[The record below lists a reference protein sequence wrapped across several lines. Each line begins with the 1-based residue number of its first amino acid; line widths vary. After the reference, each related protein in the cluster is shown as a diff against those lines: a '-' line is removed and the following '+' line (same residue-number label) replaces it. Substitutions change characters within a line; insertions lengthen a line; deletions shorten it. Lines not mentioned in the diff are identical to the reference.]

1 MSEPS
6 EQKQNKDNA
15 SKDES
20 PEIVAQV
27 APKKKPV
34 KKYPR
39 KTPEKLQEIYDKL
52 VGFDTKAKNL
62 VRDAYFFAEE
72 AHNGQLRKS
81 GEPYFFH
88 LVETAKNLAD
98 LGMDAKVIAAGILHD
113 SIEDGVATEEQL
125 LYEFGEEILF
135 LVDGVTK
142 LGHVRYKG
150 LRRHNESLRKL
161 FVATSRDVRV
171 LIIKFADR
179 LHNMQTLE
187 HVRPDKRE
195 RIATETL
202 EIYAPLAYR
211 LGITT
216 LSKQLED
223 LSFPYVYPEEHRMVR
238 EILKERSKQT
248 IAKLER
254 MDRSISK
261 KLVAN
266 GMRKFRTTHRIKGT
280 YSFYKKLDRKKGD
293 ADKIYDIAALR
304 IIVPTIGDCYSVLG
318 IVHQNYRPM
327 VGRIK
332 DYIAVPKPNGYR
344 SIHTTVFTGD
354 GGLVELQIRTEAM
367 HTDAELGAASH
378 LGYKKTAGDVNVDS
392 WAVRLLGRFGETGN
406 KPKNNP
412 SEVAPGWVGE
422 LAEHADNPESDTF
435 QTELKDDFF
444 RHQIF
449 VFTPLGEVIVLPE
462 GSTPVDFAFQVHSE
476 VGNKMSGAKV
486 NEKMVSLDTVLHNG
500 DIVEVLTAKTGK
512 PTAKWLDFVITNEA
526 KKKIRSY
533 LEKKDQSKR

>member
-1 MSEPS
+1 MT
-6 EQKQNKDNA
+6 NKDL
-15 SKDES
+15 
-20 PEIVAQV
+20 V
-27 APKKKPV
+27 KPV
-34 KKYPR
+34 KKKAPR
-39 KTPEKLQEIYDKL
+39 KTPEKLQEIYDRIK
-52 VGFDTKAKNL
+52 GFDTKAKNL

-72 AHNGQLRKS
+72 AHEGQLRKS
-81 GEPYFFH
+81 GEPYFYH

-113 SIEDGVATEEQL
+113 SIEDGVATDEQL
-125 LYEFGEEILF
+125 IYEFGEEIHF

-223 LSFPYVYPEEHRMVR
+223 LSFPYVYPEEYKHVR
-238 EILKERSKQT
+238 EILRERSKQT
-248 IAKLER
+248 LAKLER
-254 MDRSISK
+254 MNRSISK
-261 KLVAN
+261 KMAAA
-266 GMRKFRTTHRIKGT
+266 GMRKFQTSNRIKGT
-280 YSFYKKLDRKKGD
+280 YSFYKKLLRKKGD
-293 ADKIYDIAALR
+293 ADRIYDIAALR
-304 IIVPTIGDCYSVLG
+304 IIVPTIADCYQALG
-318 IVHQNYRPM
+318 VVHESYRPM

-354 GGLVELQIRTEAM
+354 GGLIEIQIRTEQM
-367 HTDAELGAASH
+367 HSDAQFGAASH
-378 LGYKKTAGDVNVDS
+378 LGYKKTTGDTNSDS
-392 WAVRLLGRFGETGN
+392 WAVRLLGRFGQTGVN
-406 KPKNNP
+406 PKKDP
-412 SEVAPGWVGE
+412 SLVTPGWVGE
-422 LAEHADNPESDTF
+422 LAEHADNPESDEF
-435 QTELKDDFF
+435 QTELKEDFF
-444 RHQIF
+444 KHQIF

-462 GSTPVDFAFQVHSE
+462 GATPVDFAYQVHSE
-476 VGNKMSGAKV
+476 VGDNTSGAKV
-486 NEKMVSLDTVLHNG
+486 NDKMTSLDTALQNG
-500 DIVEVLTAKTGK
+500 DIVEILTSKQGK

-526 KKKIRSY
+526 KRKIKSY
-533 LEKKDQSKR
+533 LERQNQ

>member
-1 MSEPS
+1 MKEVEEIAYKES
-6 EQKQNKDNA
+6 QKARKRQAK
-15 SKDES
+15 KI
-20 PEIVAQV
+20 PEG
-27 APKKKPV
+27 
-34 KKYPR
+34 
-39 KTPEKLQEIYDKL
+39 LQEIYDK
-52 VGFDTKAKNL
+52 VSGFDQKAKNL
-62 VRDAYFFAEE
+62 IRDAYFFAQE
-72 AHNGQLRKS
+72 AHEGQLRKS
-81 GEPYFFH
+81 GEPYFIH
-88 LVETAKNLAD
+88 LVATAKNLAD

-142 LGHVRYKG
+142 LGRVRYQG
-150 LRRHNESLRKL
+150 MRRHNESLRKL

-179 LHNMQTLE
+179 LHNMSTLE
-187 HVRPDKRE
+187 HVREDKRE

-211 LGITT
+211 LGITK

-223 LSFPYVYPEEHRMVR
+223 LSFPYVYPEEYKNVR
-238 EILKERSKQT
+238 EVLKERSKQT

-261 KLVAN
+261 KLAAN
-266 GMRKFRTTHRIKGT
+266 GMRKFRTTNRIKGT
-280 YSFYKKLDRKKGD
+280 YSFFKKLDRKKGD

-304 IIVPTIGDCYSVLG
+304 IIVPTVADCYSVLG

-367 HTDAELGAASH
+367 HLDAELGAASH
-378 LGYKKTAGDVNVDS
+378 LGYKKREGGDDNVDS
-392 WAVRLLGRFGETGN
+392 WAVRLMGRFGGSTPAGN
-406 KPKNNP
+406 APLKNPK
-412 SEVAPGWVGE
+412 EVAPGWVDS
-422 LAEHADNPESDTF
+422 LADHSDNPESESF

-444 RHQIF
+444 GHQIF

-462 GSTPVDFAFQVHSE
+462 GATPVDFAFQVHSE
-476 VGNKMSGAKV
+476 VGNRMCGAKV
-486 NEKMVSLDTVLHNG
+486 NEKMVSLDSELNNG
-500 DIVEVLTAKTGK
+500 DIIEILTSKQGK
-512 PTAKWLDFVITNEA
+512 PNIKWLDFVKTNEA
-526 KKKIRSY
+526 RRKIRSFIEREEA
-533 LEKKDQSKR
+533 EKR

>member
-1 MSEPS
+1 MKEAEEITPK
-6 EQKQNKDNA
+6 EQK
-15 SKDES
+15 E
-20 PEIVAQV
+20 AQKLRKQKI
-27 APKKKPV
+27 KKV
-34 KKYPR
+34 
-39 KTPEKLQEIYDKL
+39 PEKLQEIYDRIK
-52 VGFDTKAKNL
+52 GFDQKAKNL
-62 VRDAYFFAEE
+62 VRDAYFFGEE
-72 AHNGQLRKS
+72 AHEGQLRKS
-81 GEPYFFH
+81 GEPYFYH

-142 LGHVRYKG
+142 LGRVRYQG
-150 LRRHNESLRKL
+150 MRRHNESLRKL

-179 LHNMQTLE
+179 LHNMSTLE
-187 HVRPDKRE
+187 HVRADKRE
-195 RIATETL
+195 RIAIETL

-223 LSFPYVYPEEHRMVR
+223 LSFPYVYPEEYKHVR

-248 IAKLER
+248 ISKLER

-261 KLVAN
+261 KLAAN
-266 GMRKFRTTHRIKGT
+266 NMRKFRTTHRIKGI
-280 YSFYKKLDRKKGD
+280 YSFYKKLNRKKGD

-304 IIVPTIGDCYSVLG
+304 IIVPTVADCYTVLG
-318 IVHQNYRPM
+318 IVHQHYRPM

-354 GGLVELQIRTEAM
+354 GGLVELQIRTEDM
-367 HTDAELGAASH
+367 HLDAELGAASH
-378 LGYKKTAGDVNVDS
+378 LGFKRQQQKNAVDDS
-392 WAVRLLGRFGETGN
+392 WALRLMGRFHNSMGVN
-406 KPKNNP
+406 SAKDPKD
-412 SEVAPGWVGE
+412 VAPGWIDS
-422 LAEHADNPESDTF
+422 LADHSDNPESDTF
-435 QTELKDDFF
+435 ETELKDDFF
-444 RHQIF
+444 GHQIF

-462 GSTPVDFAFQVHSE
+462 FSTPVDFAYQVHSE
-476 VGNKMSGAKV
+476 VGNKMSGSKV
-486 NEKMVSLDTVLHNG
+486 NKKMVSLNTKLENG
-500 DIVEVLTAKTGK
+500 DIVEVLTSKNGTPNK
-512 PTAKWLDFVITNEA
+512 KWLDFVVTNEA
-526 KKKIRSY
+526 RRKIRNY
-533 LEKKDQSKR
+533 FEKIEEHK

>member
-1 MSEPS
+1 MTEST
-6 EQKQNKDNA
+6 QKGKNNKE
-15 SKDES
+15 DES
-20 PEIVAQV
+20 LKVIAKIS
-27 APKKKPV
+27 AKNKAAKKQ
-34 KKYPR
+34 PR
-39 KTPEKLQEIYDKL
+39 KAPEKLQEIFDKL
-52 VGFDTKAKNL
+52 VGFDTKAKKL

-81 GEPYFFH
+81 GEPYFYH

-195 RIATETL
+195 RIAIETL
-202 EIYAPLAYR
+202 DIYAPLAYR

-223 LSFPYVYPEEHRMVR
+223 LSFPYVYPEEYRKVR
-238 EILKERSKQT
+238 ETLKERSKQT

-261 KLVAN
+261 KLAAN
-266 GMRKFRTTHRIKGT
+266 GMRKFRTDHRIKGT
-280 YSFYKKLDRKKGD
+280 YSFYRKLDRKKGD

-304 IIVPTIGDCYSVLG
+304 IIVPTVADCYSVLG

-354 GGLVELQIRTEAM
+354 GGLVELQIRTEDM
-367 HTDAELGAASH
+367 HIDSQFGAASH
-378 LGYKKTAGDVNVDS
+378 LGYKKSTGGDQNVDS
-392 WAVRLLGRFGETGN
+392 WAVRLLGKFGDGGSSPT
-406 KPKNNP
+406 KSP

-435 QTELKDDFF
+435 QTELKADFF

-476 VGNKMSGAKV
+476 VGNKMSGVKV
-486 NEKMVSLDTVLHNG
+486 NEKMVSLETELLNG
-500 DIVEVLTAKTGK
+500 DIIEVLTSKSGK
-512 PTAKWLDFVITNEA
+512 PTAKWLDFVVTNEA
-526 KKKIRSY
+526 KRKIRSY
-533 LEKKDQSKR
+533 LEKEELAKR